1 MNKESGG
8 VAGAWFALLLIAY
21 GLHATAADVSLKG
34 SLLDNTC
41 LFEQE
46 DAALEVAF
54 PTRALKY
61 FEQYGR
67 TETESFAIGLKNCS
81 AITQG
86 KTVALSFT
94 FPQSQVVNGTP
105 MLTPSGDTGLVIGL
119 VDGTGNAI
127 VPDHPVEVGVITQT
141 GPGNVN
147 RYTLGAYVMAPP
159 GVTVTAGQ
167 YSATANFTVSYR

>member
-1 MNKESGG
+1 MNKDNGV
-8 VAGAWFALLLIAY
+8 VAGAWFALLLIAG
-21 GLHATAADVSLKG
+21 GLQAADVSLKG

-41 LFEQE
+41 MFEQE

-54 PTRALKY
+54 PTRALKF

-67 TETESFAIGLKNCS
+67 TDTEPFAIGLKNCS

-94 FPQSQVVNGTP
+94 FPQSQVVDGTS
-105 MLTPSGDTGLVIGL
+105 MLKTSGDTGLVIGL
-119 VDGTGNAI
+119 VDGKGNAI
-127 VPDHPVEVGVITQT
+127 VPDHPVEVGAVTQT
-141 GPGNVN
+141 GTGNVN

-159 GVTVTAGQ
+159 GAGVTAGQ
-167 YSATANFTVSYR
+167 YSATANFTVTYR

>member
-1 MNKESGG
+1 MNKECRI
-8 VAGAWFALLLIAY
+8 VAIAWFALLLIAG
-21 GLHATAADVSLKG
+21 GLNAADVSMKG

-46 DAALEVAF
+46 DAALEVVF
-54 PTRALKY
+54 PTRALKF

-67 TETESFAIGLKNCS
+67 TDTEKFVIGLKNCS

-86 KTVALSFT
+86 KTVELSFT
-94 FPQSQVVNGTP
+94 FPQSKIINGIT
-105 MLTPSGDTGLVIGL
+105 MLEPGGGTGLVIGL
-119 VDGTGNAI
+119 VDGKGNTI
-127 VPDHPVEVGVITQT
+127 VPEHPVEVGAITQT
-141 GPGNVN
+141 GNGNVN

-159 GVTVTAGQ
+159 GASVTAGQ